1 MDRPCHMTSTFRGA
15 DNDNPS

>member
-1 MDRPCHMTSTFRGA
+1 MTSTFRGA